1 MDVGKMLCAL
11 LQFAYE
17 DGLKGVAGYPLD
29 VKAETVAAEEVTGKQ
44 LNHREIKRM
53 VKCVN
58 RAYKRGR
65 AERIKA

>member
-1 MDVGKMLCAL
+1 MDIGKTLCAL

-17 DGLKGVAGYPLD
+17 DGLEGVAGYPMD
-29 VKAETVAAEEVTGKQ
+29 ARATAIAAEEAIGKP
-44 LNHREIKRM
+44 LNHREINRM

-58 RAYKRGR
+58 RAYKRGK

>member
-1 MDVGKMLCAL
+1 MDVGKTLCAL

-17 DGLKGVAGYPLD
+17 DGLEGVAGYPLD
-29 VKAETVAAEEVTGKQ
+29 ARETAIVAEEAIGKP

-65 AERIKA
+65 AEKIKA

>member
-1 MDVGKMLCAL
+1 MDIGKTLCAL

-17 DGLKGVAGYPLD
+17 DGLEGIAGYPMD
-29 VKAETVAAEEVTGKQ
+29 ARATAIAAEETIGKP
-44 LNHREIKRM
+44 LNHREIKCM

>member
-1 MDVGKMLCAL
+1 M
-11 LQFAYE
+11 E
-17 DGLKGVAGYPLD
+17 GVAGYPMD
-29 VKAETVAAEEVTGKQ
+29 ASATAIAAEEAIGKP

-65 AERIKA
+65 AEKIKA